1 MRRSRFDDAAI
12 REILAEQKTAASATD
27 ICDRH
32 GISRGTFYKWKAKF
46 GQGAERRSRNLE
58 AILVEN
64 NRLKKL
70 LAEAELEKAA
80 MTWLT
85 KANMPILLIL
95 NTEACP
101 DWQLRLL
108 CSRIGNALKSGLY
121 ED

>member
-1 MRRSRFDDAAI
+1 MRRSRFDDAMI
-12 REILAEQKTAASATD
+12 REILAEQKTGASATD

-46 GQGAERRSRNLE
+46 GQGAVRRSRNLE

-80 MTWLT
+80 
-85 KANMPILLIL
+85 LIEL
-95 NTEACP
+95 IES
-101 DWQLRLL
+101 D
-108 CSRIGNALKSGLY
+108 
-121 ED
+121 